1 MEASPVKK
9 HLSCV
14 LAGLIFGVG
23 CRTTSGPT
31 ASDPYGALQFQG
43 ASFSKDF
50 LFGVA
55 TAPAHVEDQL
65 DDTWLEFAKDRKKN
79 GVKAWTNAGYPDLRL
94 KFWTDYKTEIDL
106 AAETGS
112 KIFRMGV
119 DWGRL
124 VPRKPVNSCPK
135 DTHPCY
141 EGILDRDALKHY
153 QKIIKYVRS
162 KDMSV
167 MLTLFHH
174 SVPKWLNELTV
185 DSKGEES
192 LGGWTNNDTPDYFFA
207 FAKDVVLALKS
218 DVDIWV
224 IFNEPAVFSSLAYGA
239 GIWPPAQGM
248 DYLALFKL
256 GSIEGNVARS
266 NSNMIKAHNRIYSLI
281 KQFDTVETGDLAT
294 AKFGPA
300 YVGIAHNVGYHT
312 GRGALGKAI
321 ASYMRGA
328 LNYSFIDGVIDSL
341 DFLGLNYYGE
351 EVISANG
358 VPPVS
363 DKEYSESGRAVNPQ
377 GFYLTLKD
385 MNDRYIRDQKS
396 GKIIRSIPIWITE
409 NGISD
414 GTDILRKSYLIEHL
428 LALKA
433 AEESGIPIAGYVF
446 WTVSDNWEWADGYCP
461 KFGLAEVDR
470 SSRSLKRKPRESFKL
485 FQKIVKNRQILPA
498 DRDLAWQNLAS
509 NFDKPRP
516 FCRSSDGQNSLDTP
530 VDRPFVRLDW
540 RFTLPTE

>member
-1 MEASPVKK
+1 MNKF
-9 HLSCV
+9 LSYLV
-14 LAGLIFGVG
+14 AGLVFGVG
-23 CRTTSGPT
+23 CRTTSAPT
-31 ASDPYGALQFQG
+31 TSDLYGGAQFRG
-43 ASFSKDF
+43 VSFSEEF

-55 TAPAHVEDQL
+55 TAPAHVEDEL
-65 DDTWLEFAKDRKKN
+65 DDTWLEFAKDLKKN
-79 GVKAWTNAGYPDLRL
+79 GVKAWANAGHPELRL

-112 KIFRMGV
+112 KVFRMGV

-124 VPRKPVNSCPK
+124 VPRKPLNSCPK
-135 DTHPCY
+135 DKYPCY

-153 QKIIKYVRS
+153 QKIIKYVRG
-162 KDMSV
+162 KKMSV

-174 SVPKWLNELTV
+174 SVPRWLNELTV
-185 DSKGEES
+185 DSKGETS
-192 LGGWTNNDTPDYFFA
+192 LGGWTNNDTPDYFYA

-248 DYLALFKL
+248 DYLAMFKL

-266 NSNMIKAHNRIYSLI
+266 NSNMIKAHNRVYSLI
-281 KQFDTVETGDLAT
+281 KQFDTVETGDPST

-300 YVGIAHNVGYHT
+300 LVGIAHNVGYHT

-321 ASYMRGA
+321 ASYMHSA

-385 MNDRYIRDQKS
+385 MANRYLRDQKT
-396 GKIIRSIPIWITE
+396 GEIKRSIPIWITE

-414 GTDILRKSYLIEHL
+414 GTDILRKPYLIEHL
-428 LALKA
+428 IALKA
-433 AEESGIPIAGYVF
+433 VEESGIPIAGYVF

-461 KFGLAEVDR
+461 KFGLVAVDR
-470 SSRSLKRKPRESFKL
+470 TSRSLKRIPRDSFKL
-485 FQKIVKNRQILPA
+485 FQKIVKSRQINPS
-498 DRDLAWQNLAS
+498 DRDAAWQNLVD
-509 NFDKPRP
+509 NFQKPRP

-530 VDRPFVRLDW
+530 VDRAFVPLDW
-540 RFTLPTE
+540 RFSLPTE